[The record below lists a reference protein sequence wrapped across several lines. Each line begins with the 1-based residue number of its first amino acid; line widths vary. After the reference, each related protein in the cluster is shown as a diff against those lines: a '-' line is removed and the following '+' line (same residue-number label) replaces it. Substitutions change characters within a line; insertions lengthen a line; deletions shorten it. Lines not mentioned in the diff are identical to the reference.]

1 MRVEFLEAAGAE
13 YRATVDYYGEK
24 NSGLGGEFADEIAR
38 TLARIVAFPDAWQKL
53 SRRTRRCRTERF
65 PYGVVYQKRGD
76 LILVVAVM
84 HLKRDPGYWGERL
97 GAEG

>member
-1 MRVEFLEAAGAE
+1 MRIEFLEVARAE
-13 YRATVDYYGEK
+13 YRATVDYYDGE
-24 NSGLGGEFADEIAR
+24 SPGLGGRFANEIAR

-65 PYGVVYQKRGD
+65 PSGVVYQKRGD

-84 HLKRDPGYWGERL
+84 HLRREPGYWGKRL
-97 GAEG
+97 GLES

>member
-1 MRVEFLEAAGAE
+1 MRIEFLEAAGAE
-13 YRATVDYYGEK
+13 YRATVDYYGEE
-24 NSGLGGEFADEIAR
+24 NPGLGDEFADEIAR

-84 HLKRDPGYWGERL
+84 HLKREPGYWGERL
-97 GAEG
+97 GADG